1 MIPSLFTSAAFFC
14 SSVYF
19 ESCPVD
25 VLAYSVRTSVASRPS
40 IILSSFTS
48 PDLYFKDT
56 IGSVVVVDGSA
67 VVDVIVE
74 VVDVVVGFV
83 VVDVVWG
90 NYPLK
95 KKDGLESLLVALR
108 AVCIC
113 EIYYSV
119 AYIKCCRTM
128 CNDNDCLV
136 RHTPEILKQPFFR
149 IGIECRSSV
158 IKGQYRAF

>member
-48 PDLYFKDT
+48 PNLYFDDT
-56 IGSVVVVDGSA
+56 IGSVVVVDGS
-67 VVDVIVE
+67 VVVVE

-95 KKDGLESLLVALR
+95 KKNGSGSLLYALR

-113 EIYYSV
+113 EINHSV
-119 AYIKCCRTM
+119 TYLQCGRAM
-128 CNDNDCLV
+128 CHNHNGLI
-136 RHTPEILKQPFFR
+136 RHTPQILEQSFFR
-149 IGIECRSSV
+149 IGIES
-158 IKGQYRAF
+158 